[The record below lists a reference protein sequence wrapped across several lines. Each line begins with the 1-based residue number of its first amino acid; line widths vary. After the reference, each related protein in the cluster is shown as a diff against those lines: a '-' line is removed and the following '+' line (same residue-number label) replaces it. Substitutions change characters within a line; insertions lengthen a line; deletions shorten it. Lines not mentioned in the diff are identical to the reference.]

1 MELSQPSPALSTP
14 ASPPGTTAAPGGRHI
29 GDLTRSEVNWQVY
42 LETRPQGQ
50 LVTGRIHF
58 VSPGIMR
65 TTSWIFLEWSDA
77 DTLARF
83 NEFSPVELWKL
94 LESLG

>member
-1 MELSQPSPALSTP
+1 MELSQPSAAVSTP
-14 ASPPGTTAAPGGRHI
+14 PQGTTVAPGGRHI
-29 GDLTRSEVNWQVY
+29 GDLTRSDVHWQVY

-50 LVTGRIHF
+50 LVNGRVHF
-58 VSPGIMR
+58 VSTGTMR
-65 TTSWIFLEWSDA
+65 TTGWIFLEWSDA
-77 DTLARF
+77 DTLNRF

>member
-1 MELSQPSPALSTP
+1 MSSPGTP
-14 ASPPGTTAAPGGRHI
+14 APNGRHL
-29 GDLTRSEVNWQVY
+29 GDLTRSDTSWQVY

-50 LVTGRIHF
+50 LVSGRVHF
-58 VSPGIMR
+58 VSAGAHR
-65 TTSWIFLEWSDA
+65 STGWIFLEASDS
-77 DTLARF
+77 DTLNRF